1 MSDILDNIVDLEN
14 SYSRISKNSTT
25 HKGLRNSKFSTE
37 NLMKNSVVSQYSQIQ
52 MQKSRQEPKIK
63 ISNIFENRMKIV
75 AFDFEE
81 TKPIKRST

>member
-1 MSDILDNIVDLEN
+1 
-14 SYSRISKNSTT
+14 
-25 HKGLRNSKFSTE
+25 
-37 NLMKNSVVSQYSQIQ
+37 MKNSVVSQYSQIQ